1 MPSLAHAR
9 PQTALGS
16 IAGIGVTRP
25 PSSAA
30 LARRV
35 TGSDVSGVSYRV
47 QAEHGITTAS
57 LAAGAARAALDAAGA
72 NASDIGMIVV
82 GTASPDVLWPS
93 TACLVQTELKLPMVA
108 AFDLYAAQAS
118 LLTALD
124 VAIRYVGEDSK
135 AVLLIGADSDNQLVD
150 LPGQGSRVRGRAAG
164 AAVLRAAA
172 GNGGVLSTVIGGA
185 ARARAGDD
193 RNGGGDVG
201 GMLDGLRDGVSQC
214 LRRAGLGLADVDLV
228 LADQAAPDA
237 MHSWANAAGID
248 AGRLLLDS
256 SRYGDL
262 LAAAPLAALY
272 DAAES
277 GRLKQG
283 MTVLMLECGSGP
295 VWAAACLRWSDTG
308 VRAW

>member
-1 MPSLAHAR
+1 MPSVAHAR

-16 IAGIGVTRP
+16 IAGIGINRP
-25 PSSAA
+25 SAAAA

-35 TGSDVSGVSYRV
+35 TGSDVTGVSYRV

-57 LAAGAARAALDAAGA
+57 LAAGAARAALDAAGVE
-72 NASDIGMIVV
+72 ASQIGMIVV

-93 TACLVQTELKLPMVA
+93 TACLVQTELKLPTVA

-124 VAIRYVGEDSK
+124 VALRYVGHDAQ

-150 LPGQGSRVRGRAAG
+150 LPGQGSRVTGRAAG
-164 AAVLRAAA
+164 AAVLRAAS
-172 GNGGVLSTVIGGA
+172 GDGGVLSTIIGGA
-185 ARARAGDD
+185 AAARTGDD
-193 RNGGGDVG
+193 GDID
-201 GMLDGLRDGVSQC
+201 GMLRGLREGVGEC
-214 LRRAGLGLADVDLV
+214 LRRAGLELKDVDLV

-237 MHSWANAAGID
+237 MRSWADAAGVD
-248 AGRLLLDS
+248 SGRLFLDP
-256 SRYGDL
+256 SRYGAL

-272 DAAES
+272 DAAET
-277 GRLKQG
+277 GRLEPG
-283 MTVLMLECGSGP
+283 MVVLMLECGSGP